1 MLTKKAKKKKKKNN
15 KRGDYSLLQGEKVK
29 VSKAKIGRLTWQFKK
44 KKSSKKDDG
53 EGRCNKFRTVL
64 CLEG

>member
-1 MLTKKAKKKKKKNN
+1 MLTKKAKKKKKKKNI

-44 KKSSKKDDG
+44 KKLKKG
-53 EGRCNKFRTVL
+53 
-64 CLEG
+64 